1 MVQGGLAKAAVVCL
15 CALAAIALAVAP
27 AASGSMYFG
36 ATISGESYGQ
46 TGNAPRNVE
55 AWNLFE
61 RHAGRK
67 VAILNQGQK
76 FATWDDL
83 EVEATHAR
91 GAIPLITMGLGEG
104 ITIESVAK
112 GAQDAAIK
120 KWAQE
125 AKAWGHPFF
134 FAPWWEMN
142 GGWYAWGRQ
151 PMFKQAWQRF
161 HDLVAGQGATNV
173 TWTWVVNSI
182 WFDPESNPAPYY
194 PGDAYVDWTALDSYN
209 WGRNPAQPDKWLT
222 PDQTISP
229 TLKIIREAAPTKP
242 VMIAENASSEY
253 GGNKTDYIR
262 EMLTTYLPH
271 HPEIG
276 AYLWFNW
283 NFPKGEKR
291 ADWPIES
298 SAPAQQEFRK
308 AVQSSLF
315 VPGPVSLPNLT
326 KVQPPAPAAADAPA
340 AANLST
346 AAEMASGPDLDV
358 GADGTAT
365 AVWSAKSGGEFRV
378 FARRIAAD
386 GDRGPVQQLSGP
398 GGDALSPQVAVA
410 PDGTSVVVWAR
421 WDGANFRIQ
430 ERRITPVGAPEE
442 ATRTLSGSGQ
452 DAADPQVE
460 VGPDGTATVVWRRFD
475 GFHPLVQVRRI
486 APDGTPDEAARRLS
500 EAGADAVEP
509 DLAVGPDGTATVVW
523 TRFDGE
529 HMLVQERRID
539 PDGALAATAPLSV
552 TGQNA
557 IEPQVELG
565 PGGEA
570 TVVWTRFDG
579 TNWVIQGRRLSAAG
593 AIEGAAVDLSVAG
606 RSAAEP
612 QLAIDPDGVA
622 TVAWDRFDG
631 SNFVVQARRIAA
643 GGALLGA
650 ATNLSASGRDA
661 ADPQVA
667 AAPAGGAT
675 VLWSRYDGTNW
686 VVQRRDLAADGGLG
700 TTAGL
705 SAAGRG
711 AGDAV
716 AAWGADGTLAMVWR
730 RFAGAGDVVQANTV
744 PKPELPPP
752 TPDPEGE
759 EEGSGGGTGAGAGA
773 GTGSAGGADTV
784 APVDNSFTL
793 GKAKLNRRRGTAILT
808 VEVPGAG
815 LVAVDGAVPQQQR
828 ADGPG
833 RVALRI
839 LPKPAA
845 RRILAQRGSVRLR
858 LTVTFVPRGGE
869 PSSRAVSLRLKKA
882 LRG

>member
-1 MVQGGLAKAAVVCL
+1 MVQGGLAKAVVVCL
-15 CALAAIALAVAP
+15 CALASILLAAAP
-27 AASGSMYFG
+27 TASGSMYFG
-36 ATISGESYGQ
+36 ATISGETYGQ

-76 FATWDDL
+76 WTSWDSL

-91 GAIPLITMGLGEG
+91 GAIPLITMGLGAG
-104 ITIESVAK
+104 VTIESVAL
-112 GAQDAAIK
+112 GTQDAAIK

-161 HDLVAGQGATNV
+161 HDLVVGQGATNV
-173 TWTWVVNSI
+173 TWTWIVNSI
-182 WFDPESNPAPYY
+182 WSDPESNPAPYY

-229 TLKIIREAAPTKP
+229 TLKIIRETAPTKP

-262 EMLTTYLPH
+262 ELLGTYLPH

-283 NFPKGEKR
+283 NFPKGDKR

-298 SAPAQQEFRK
+298 SAPAQQQFRK
-308 AVQSSLF
+308 AIQSSLF
-315 VPGPVSLPNLT
+315 VPAPVSLTKLT
-326 KVQPPAPAAADAPA
+326 KVQPPVPAGADAPA
-340 AANLST
+340 PADLSA
-346 AAEMASGPDLDV
+346 AAEMAGGPDLDV
-358 GADGTAT
+358 GSDGTGT
-365 AVWSAKSGGEFRV
+365 VVWSAKSGGEFRV

-386 GDRGPVQQLSGP
+386 GDRSPIQPLSASGA
-398 GGDALSPQVAVA
+398 DALAPQVAVA
-410 PDGTSVVVWAR
+410 PDGTAVVAWTR

-430 ERRITPVGAPEE
+430 ERRIGPGGAPEE

-452 DAADPQVE
+452 DAADPQVD

-486 APDGTPDEAARRLS
+486 APDGTSEEASQRLS
-500 EAGADAVEP
+500 EAGHDAVEP
-509 DLAVGPDGTATVVW
+509 DVAVAADGAATVVW
-523 TRFDGE
+523 SRFDGSDSI
-529 HMLVQERRID
+529 VQERRVD
-539 PDGALAATAPLSV
+539 PDSALATTVALSAA
-552 TGQNA
+552 GENA

-579 TNWVIQGRRLSAAG
+579 ANWVIQGRRLSAAG
-593 AIEGAAVDLSVAG
+593 ATEGAVLDLSATG

-612 QLAIDPDGVA
+612 QLAIDAGGLA
-622 TVAWDRFDG
+622 TVVWDRFDG
-631 SNFVVQARRIAA
+631 SSFVVQARRIDA
-643 GGALLGA
+643 GGALLGGPVG
-650 ATNLSASGRDA
+650 LSATGRDA
-661 ADPQVA
+661 ADPQAA

-675 VLWSRYDGTNW
+675 LLWSRYDGSNW
-686 VVQRRDLAADGGLG
+686 IVQRRELGADGSLG
-700 TTAGL
+700 STASL

-716 AAWGADGTLAMVWR
+716 AAWGEGGTLAMAWR
-730 RFAGAGDVVQANTV
+730 RFAAAGDVVQANTV
-744 PKPELPPP
+744 PKPEPPP
-752 TPDPEGE
+752 PPPPDPEE
-759 EEGSGGGTGAGAGA
+759 EQNGDGSSGGSGADTGAGPDP
-773 GTGSAGGADTV
+773 T
-784 APVDNSFTL
+784 APVDNSFKL
-793 GKAKLNRRRGTAILT
+793 GKARLDRRRGTATLT
-808 VEVPGAG
+808 VEVPGPG
-815 LVAVDGAVPQQQR
+815 LVAVDGAVPRQQR

-833 RVALRI
+833 RVTLRI
-839 LPKPAA
+839 SPRPKA
-845 RRILAQRGSVRLR
+845 RRILNQRGSVRLE
-858 LTVTFVPRGGE
+858 LTVTFVPRGGA
-869 PSSRAVSLRLKKA
+869 PNSRAVSLRLKKE
-882 LRG
+882 LGG